1 MAFSVLNV
9 KEKPIESWYNNITH
23 GLFLLFKTKEQR
35 LISCTIQFS
44 VSWEDHIEEWVR
56 IKFKQCGHISVQ
68 LANWDTT
75 KAHRHKPD
83 NVAPTEQSTMT
94 ICKSLL

>member
-1 MAFSVLNV
+1 MSKKYSLN
-9 KEKPIESWYNNITH
+9 Y
-23 GLFLLFKTKEQR
+23 
-35 LISCTIQFS
+35 
-44 VSWEDHIEEWVR
+44 
-56 IKFKQCGHISVQ
+56 KQCGYISVQ

-94 ICKSLL
+94 IHKSLL